1 MAKDKEEAVPQ
12 VEESSPQ
19 SPKRRGRMIAIGAV
33 LGVMVVEAVVIFVL
47 VKAFV
52 APQPKTAQAGE
63 HGALNPEAG
72 QKAPEPMEVEIV
84 KLRAQNDRSQ
94 RTLVYD
100 LTVFVVVS
108 SDKEPQFKPL
118 LEKRRETIRDRFTRI
133 IRAADPAR
141 FQEPDLATLRAQ
153 FKQEMN
159 QVLGSN
165 DMVQEVLIPSIMS
178 FPAEG

>member
-1 MAKDKEEAVPQ
+1 
-12 VEESSPQ
+12 
-19 SPKRRGRMIAIGAV
+19 
-33 LGVMVVEAVVIFVL
+33 
-47 VKAFV
+47 V

-159 QVLGSN
+159 QVLGKN
-165 DMVQEVLIPSIMS
+165 DLVQEVLIPSIMS